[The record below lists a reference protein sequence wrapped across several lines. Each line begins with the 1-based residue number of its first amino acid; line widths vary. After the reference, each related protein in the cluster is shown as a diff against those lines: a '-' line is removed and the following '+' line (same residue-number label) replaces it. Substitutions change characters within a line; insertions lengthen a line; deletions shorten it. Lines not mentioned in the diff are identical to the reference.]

1 MRHLRAIAQSPGE
14 LQWRMELVAAL
25 DRMRVTQEVSTRT
38 IIQNQGRMRKEMAH
52 LTPTKLAEL
61 INLQIEQK
69 RKEQDSTRYRSGL
82 KQFFRYLLAVV
93 VSVSGTVIA
102 YKLTGH

>member
-1 MRHLRAIAQSPGE
+1 MRRLRSIAQAPGE
-14 LQWRMELVAAL
+14 LEWRLELVATL
-25 DRMRVTQEVSTRT
+25 ERMRVTQEVSTRT
-38 IIQNQGRMRKEMAH
+38 IIQNQGRLRKKMSH

-61 INLQIEQK
+61 INAQIEQK
-69 RKEQDSTRYRSGL
+69 RNEQDSGRYRSGL
-82 KQFFRYLLAVV
+82 KQFFGYLIAVV

>member
-1 MRHLRAIAQSPGE
+1 
-14 LQWRMELVAAL
+14 MELVAAL

-61 INLQIEQK
+61 INLQQK